1 MGVPTGKSPSV
12 SRYRRAESSG
22 SGKAVLVDGVR
33 TPFVKSFG
41 VFEDCDVLEL
51 YSRVIDGL
59 LRRLPLDPD
68 EIDEISAGVVIPQTS
83 NPNVARDAILNL
95 GLPRHIHGYTLNRA
109 CTSSMQ
115 TIADA
120 VRTISSGSPHMI
132 LAGGVEVLSDVPITY
147 SAEARKFLLKLSKA
161 KAPAAKLALIG
172 KFSPGAWLPK
182 PPSLSEP
189 LTGLTMGEHAEIMAK
204 LNNISK
210 ADQDEFAVRSHHRAA
225 AAQESGK
232 FNDEII
238 PIWPAPKFSVCVDK
252 DNIIRADTT
261 VEALAPLRPAFDK
274 RYGSITAG
282 NASPIT
288 DGAAIA
294 LIADEARAKSLG
306 LRAKARIRDIMFVGV
321 DPAEQ
326 LLIGP
331 AVAVPLL
338 LKRNKLTVN
347 DVDLYEIHE
356 AFAAQVLS
364 CTRSMESKEFCEGY
378 FGWSKAFGS
387 IPMDRL
393 NVNGG
398 AIAIG
403 HPFGA
408 TGARLATT
416 LANELIRADK
426 NLGVIGICAAGG
438 MAGAMLIERIS

>member
-1 MGVPTGKSPSV
+1 MTISKFRRPT
-12 SRYRRAESSG
+12 AAG
-22 SGKAVLVDGVR
+22 SGKAVLVDGAR

-59 LRRLPLDPD
+59 LRKTSIDPM
-68 EIDEISAGVVIPQTS
+68 EIDEISAGVVIPQTR

-95 GLPRHIHGYTLNRA
+95 GLPRHIHGYTINRA

-120 VRTISSGSPHMI
+120 ARTIMSGSPSII

-161 KAPAAKLALIG
+161 KTTAAKMALLS
-172 KFSPGAWLPK
+172 KFSPSAWLPK

-210 ADQDEFAVRSHHRAA
+210 QDQDELAVRSHTRAA
-225 AAQESGK
+225 AAQQAGK
-232 FNDEII
+232 FDEEIV
-238 PIWPAPKFSVCVDK
+238 PIWAAPKFSGCVEK
-252 DNIIRADTT
+252 DNIIRADST

-282 NASPIT
+282 NSSPIT
-288 DGAAIA
+288 DGAAIT
-294 LIADEARAKSLG
+294 LIADERRAKDLG
-306 LRAKARIRDIMFVGV
+306 LKAKARIKDVLFVGV
-321 DPAEQ
+321 DPAWQ

-331 AVAVPLL
+331 ALAIPLL
-338 LKRNKLTVN
+338 LKKHKLEIG
-347 DVDLYEIHE
+347 DVDLFEIHE

-364 CTRSMESKEFCEGY
+364 CTRSMESKDFCEKW
-378 FGWSKAFGS
+378 FGDSKPFGS
-387 IPMDRL
+387 VPPEKL

-416 LANELIRADK
+416 LANELIRSDK
-426 NLGVIGICAAGG
+426 SLGVIGICAAGG
-438 MAGAMLIERIS
+438 MAGAMLIERV

>member
-1 MGVPTGKSPSV
+1 MTMSIF
-12 SRYRRAESSG
+12 RRPASAG
-22 SGKAVLVDGVR
+22 TGKAVLVDGAR

-59 LRRLPLDPD
+59 LRKTSIDPM
-68 EIDEISAGVVIPQTS
+68 EIDEISAGVVIPQTR

-95 GLPRHIHGYTLNRA
+95 GLPRHIHGYTINRA

-120 VRTISSGSPHMI
+120 ARTIMAGNPSII

-161 KAPAAKLALIG
+161 KTPAAKLALLS
-172 KFSPGAWLPK
+172 KFSPSAWLPK

-210 ADQDEFAVRSHHRAA
+210 QDQDELAVRSHTRAA
-225 AAQESGK
+225 AAQQAGR
-232 FNDEII
+232 FDGEIV
-238 PIWPAPKFSVCVDK
+238 PIWPSPKFNGCVEK
-252 DNIIRADTT
+252 DNIIRADST

-282 NASPIT
+282 NSSPIT
-288 DGAAIA
+288 DGAAIT
-294 LIADEARAKSLG
+294 LIADEGRAKSLG
-306 LRAKARIRDIMFVGV
+306 LKAKARIKDVIFVGV
-321 DPAEQ
+321 DPAWQ

-331 AVAVPLL
+331 ALAIPLL
-338 LKRNKLTVN
+338 LKKHKLEIG
-347 DVDLYEIHE
+347 DIDLFEIHE

-364 CTRSMESKEFCEGY
+364 CTRSMESKEFCEKW
-378 FGWSKAFGS
+378 FGDSKPFGS
-387 IPMDRL
+387 VPPEKL

-416 LANELIRADK
+416 LANELIRSDK

-438 MAGAMLIERIS
+438 MAGAMLIERV